1 MKVLVVG
8 AGVLGSLH
16 AVRLHDAGHDVSLL
30 ARGSRLAALRSK
42 GLLIARGDGP
52 VRRVALPVVS
62 EVEDVYEL
70 VVVAVRAQDMEAAL
84 AGLRTLAADV
94 LTLGNWAGS
103 PQALELALG
112 RDLLLAFPMAGGVMD
127 QGVIR
132 WTAPL
137 KLGRLAAMP
146 VGESG
151 WGSSVRAERIVDVFN
166 SAGFPA
172 QVQQDMPGWLRTHAI
187 LVAPLGLAVDRAGG
201 AAELAAD
208 AGAVRGVVDEVRGR
222 LRALEDA
229 PVPRILGVL
238 KGTPTRTAV
247 IALRRFLRT
256 PAAALALD
264 ISSPAARAEIELL
277 AQQLGE

>member
-8 AGVLGSLH
+8 AGVLGSLY
-16 AVRLHDAGHDVSLL
+16 AVRLHDAGHDVGLL

-42 GLLIARGDGP
+42 GLLVAHGDGP
-52 VRRVALPVVS
+52 VRRVELPVVS
-62 EVEDVYEL
+62 EAQDRYEL
-70 VVVAVRAQDMEAAL
+70 VIVAVRAQDMEAAL

-94 LTLGNWAGS
+94 LTLGNWGGS

-112 RDLLLAFPMAGGVMD
+112 RDLLLGFPMAGGVMD
-127 QGVIR
+127 NGVVR
-132 WTAPL
+132 WTAPTRA
-137 KLGRLAAMP
+137 GRLAAMP

-201 AAELAAD
+201 AAQLAAD
-208 AGAVRGVVDEVRGR
+208 ADVVRGVVDEIQGCLRG
-222 LRALEDA
+222 LEDA
-229 PVPRILGVL
+229 PVPRIMEVL
-238 KGTPTRTAV
+238 KRTPTRTAV
-247 IALRRFLRT
+247 FALRRFLRT
-256 PAAALALD
+256 PSAALALD
-264 ISSPAARAEIELL
+264 LGSPGAKAEMELL
-277 AQQLGE
+277 ARQLGE